1 MSSSG
6 AAISTDVFPEVCQ
19 RSITTTVE
27 MIMSP
32 SALNFLRA
40 LSVAI
45 VGAGIAYTL
54 IAAANCGDGHLVR
67 GLFGLVCV
75 H

>member
-1 MSSSG
+1 
-6 AAISTDVFPEVCQ
+6 
-19 RSITTTVE
+19 

-54 IAAANCGDGHLVR
+54 IAAANCGEGHLVR